1 MLFSQS
7 LAAFIVSWNRDLTH
21 EELLKVS
28 SYLIDGSTAPKESLQ
43 IKVTTDT
50 NTAPTNAG
58 NTPTYFSWKLA
69 PVNLKEMPCS
79 DLGGA
84 DLVRYVRISSGSDW
98 LNLNEVQVF
107 GTGSMIPITGSRSS
121 SNYNSQYTPEKCYDG
136 ITNSLGC
143 HSGTATNWWISFD
156 LGGLKR
162 VDSIKIYNRNNC
174 CQNRIN
180 NAIVSVRHT
189 EDGINLWEKKII
201 SQTAIMDFNVDSAGS
216 CSSTSNMAAE
226 DTCSKNGLQIVIPRS
241 EKHFDTMINRFGKDP
256 FRQAMA
262 GVYKP
267 RNFESYTFVAM
278 NSGVMPENGYKALDG
293 GEWWIR
299 DTKYGEPSGDYTKGH
314 WLGTQN
320 VEHHP
325 FTFNDGNHHYKT
337 NSYICSDNNPDHTRI
352 YLNPPT
358 GTIAVPSAQ
367 QSLAGSVIFATS
379 SERISQEVAP
389 TSILYSVSIKACN
402 AANECSDAFTMPT
415 ITSDKFESSERT
427 CNPAKKC
434 DWSCPVISNDHSS
447 GLSGQFFNIK
457 KSCSGLTKSE
467 SILSIQ
473 QTRTIVSELAYK
485 GVPPAEK
492 WTTNGA
498 HDHCNDP
505 KYYGIGSPTGSLDR
519 SVCLTQLNN
528 GWLQLDLGAVKTV
541 VAVVTTGCVLRVDST
556 FKFQYVTKYTI
567 TVSNN
572 GSTFTNAPC
581 VQKDSNGYC
590 NGNTDH
596 SKENTNILAGSITAR
611 FVRLNVKA
619 YNGYASLRMGV
630 YVKI

>member
-43 IKVTTDT
+43 IKVATNT

-69 PVNLKEMPCS
+69 PANLKEMPCS
-79 DLGGA
+79 DFA
-84 DLVRYVRISSGSDW
+84 
-98 LNLNEVQVF
+98 
-107 GTGSMIPITGSRSS
+107 
-121 SNYNSQYTPEKCYDG
+121 
-136 ITNSLGC
+136 
-143 HSGTATNWWISFD
+143 
-156 LGGLKR
+156 
-162 VDSIKIYNRNNC
+162 
-174 CQNRIN
+174 
-180 NAIVSVRHT
+180 VSC
-189 EDGINLWEKKII
+189 L
-201 SQTAIMDFNVDSAGS
+201 
-216 CSSTSNMAAE
+216 STSNMAAE

-241 EKHFDTMINRFGKDP
+241 RKHFDTMINRFGKDP

-262 GVYKP
+262 SIYKP
-267 RNFESYTFVAM
+267 RSGESYTFVAM

-299 DTKYGEPSGDYTKGH
+299 DTKYGEPNGDYTKGD
-314 WLGTQN
+314 WLGIQN
-320 VEHHP
+320 VENHP
-325 FTFNDGNHHYKT
+325 FTFNDITAGYKT
-337 NSYICSDNNPDHTRI
+337 NSYICSDNNPDHTRV

-427 CNPAKKC
+427 CSHAKKC

-473 QTRTIVSELAYK
+473 QTRTIVSELSYK

-498 HDHCNDP
+498 HSSCNDP
-505 KYYGIGSPTGSLDR
+505 KYYGIGSPTGSMDR

-541 VAVVTTGCVLRVDST
+541 VSVVTTGRT
-556 FKFQYVTKYTI
+556 EHTQYVSKYTI
-567 TVSNN
+567 TVSND

-590 NGNTDH
+590 NGNTDQ
-596 SKENTNILAGSITAR
+596 STENTNILAGSITAR

-619 YNGYASLRMGV
+619 YTGYASLRMGV